1 MYKEA
6 FEMWKMVET
15 NYDKKMV
22 GNDTNDVKLMP
33 LLQNILT
40 STDKVTLFAT
50 TTIIKDKNDTYYSL
64 VA

>member
-50 TTIIKDKNDTYYSL
+50 TTIIKDKNDIYYSL